1 LINTSAFLSE
11 WYAVCEGNS
20 KIESTMEKN
29 ELIRYRTFADALI
42 RLNNAASTLLQEGA
56 DPEAIKQ
63 ILSGIAKLFAE
74 LETRM
79 AQALPEDREQLL
91 DLNMGD
97 SQDAGWKLPP
107 PQAGQRGENEAGR

>member
-1 LINTSAFLSE
+1 
-11 WYAVCEGNS
+11 
-20 KIESTMEKN
+20 MEKH

-79 AQALPEDREQLL
+79 AQALPEERERF
-91 DLNMGD
+91 LNLNFGED
-97 SQDAGWKLPP
+97 TQEGWKLPP
-107 PQAGQRGENEAGR
+107 LDAKDQGDGSDALA